1 MNRLDDTHPALEQLV
16 AFGIGGVPGEAATA
30 IEAHLSQCPTCC
42 DVVAKPRDDELVRLV
57 RTSKSVR
64 NANQTALRLQLGY
77 EILEELGRGGMG
89 VVYKARQAGLH
100 RLVALKQALSGG
112 DAEEFVRF
120 RREAEAAA
128 RLHHPN
134 IVQIYEVGEQDGVP
148 YLAME
153 YVEGGTLA
161 AHLDGT
167 PVAPRF
173 TAELVATLARAT
185 HHAHQH
191 GVVHRDLKPE
201 NILLASG
208 GCEPPVVASLTG
220 GLHPPLTNGVVPKIA
235 DFGLAK
241 LLDRADGKTQTGAI
255 LGTPKYMAP
264 EQATGTAGQIGP
276 ATDVHALG
284 VLLYEMLTG
293 RVPYAGATILET
305 LEQVCSHEP
314 AAPRRLQPRVPR
326 ELETI
331 CLKALA
337 KEPARRYASA
347 DAMAEDL
354 TRFLDGRPI
363 LARPASSFERLVKA
377 IRRRPAWATLVSFAV
392 LMVLG
397 SVGGVLYHNAQ
408 LREQVERADTQ
419 AAVAIQEKER
429 ADTQYQQARLTLL
442 RMLEALDK
450 QGAESIPQVLE
461 LRRTQSEQ
469 ALAFFE
475 SIGAGEDDANPRQ
488 RADLA
493 TACKEAARLQ
503 IALGRPAPAE
513 QNLRRA
519 IRLLEDLDVEAADD
533 REPRETLAACFDLLG
548 VMLGNIPG
556 RGEEAVSCGRKAVAL
571 NERLVRDYPNEVRLK
586 HNLAHACDNLGT
598 LYRTHP
604 GGSHVE
610 LYERS
615 LNLLRELHEAH
626 PDRVEFAV
634 GLAETCSN
642 LGSVYWGNQQ
652 LDKAAAVY
660 KEALGILEPLAAAHP
675 GHVWYASTLASL
687 RINLGGMWAT
697 QGRLG
702 EALQQYDRAL
712 AALQDIL
719 RREPNHAQAQGN
731 LLPAHGG
738 RAQAL
743 SRLGRYAD
751 SVKDWDRVIALAP
764 IANRPAYRLERAGV
778 LIQAGDLDKAAA
790 EADEVA
796 GAAKVEPVYFYEAGY
811 LHTRISKALVGKPSQ
826 AEAHAARAVVWLQKA
841 SDAGF
846 FEKPDHAAYL
856 KHRDFSILRSRA
868 DFEKLLRA
876 ATKTLPKAKQ

>member
-1 MNRLDDTHPALEQLV
+1 MNRLDDTHPALDQLV

-30 IEAHLSQCPTCC
+30 IEVHISQCPTCC
-42 DVVAKPRDDELVRLV
+42 DALAEPCDDELVRLV
-57 RTSKSVR
+57 RASNGGRK
-64 NANQTALRLQLGY
+64 ANQTALRLQPGY

-134 IVQIYEVGEQDGVP
+134 IVQIYEVGEQDGLP

-167 PVAPRF
+167 PVAPRV

-208 GCEPPVVASLTG
+208 GREPPVVASLTG
-220 GLHPPLTNGVVPKIA
+220 GLPPPLTNGAVPKIA

-264 EQATGTAGQIGP
+264 EQATGASGQIGP

-314 AAPRRLQPRVPR
+314 AAPRRLQPKVPR

-337 KEPARRYASA
+337 KEPAKRYPSA
-347 DAMAEDL
+347 AALAEDL

-363 LARPASSFERLVKA
+363 LARPAGSFERLVKA
-377 IRRRPAWATLVSFAV
+377 IRRRPAWATLVGFAV

-397 SVGGVLYHNAQ
+397 SVGGVLYHNSQ

-419 AAVAIQEKER
+419 AAKAIQEKER

-450 QGAESIPQVLE
+450 KGAESIPQVLE
-461 LRRTQSEQ
+461 LRRAQSEQ

-493 TACKEAARLQ
+493 AACKEAARLQ

-519 IRLLEDLDVEAADD
+519 IRLLEDLNVEAADD
-533 REPRETLAACFDLLG
+533 REPRVTLAACFDLLG
-548 VMLGNIPG
+548 VILGELPG

-571 NERLVRDYPNEVRLK
+571 SERLVRDFPTEVRLK

-604 GGSHVE
+604 GGSVVE

-615 LNLLRELHEAH
+615 LNLLRELHKAR
-626 PDRVEFAV
+626 PDQVEFAV

-642 LGSVYWGNQQ
+642 LGSVYWGNHQP
-652 LDKAAAVY
+652 DKAAAVY
-660 KEALGILEPLAAAHP
+660 QEALGILEPLVAAHP
-675 GHVWYASTLASL
+675 GHVWYATTLASL
-687 RINLGGMWAT
+687 RINLGGLWGT
-697 QGRLG
+697 QGRLE

-712 AALQDIL
+712 SALQFVL
-719 RREPNHAQAQGN
+719 SREPNHAQAQKD

-738 RAQAL
+738 RAQTS
-743 SRLGRYAD
+743 SRLGRYAE
-751 SVKDWDRVIALAP
+751 SVKDWDRVVALAAV
-764 IANRPAYRLERAGV
+764 ANRPAYRLERAGV
-778 LIQAGDLDKAAA
+778 LIQMGDLAKAAA

-796 GAAKVEPVYFYEAGY
+796 GAAKVEAVYLYEAGY
-811 LHTRISKALVGKPSQ
+811 LHTRISSALAGKPSQ

-846 FEKPDHAAYL
+846 FEKPDQAAYL
-856 KHRDFSILRSRA
+856 KHPNFSILRSRA
-868 DFEKLLRA
+868 DFQKLLRA
-876 ATKTLPKAKQ
+876 ATKALPKEKK